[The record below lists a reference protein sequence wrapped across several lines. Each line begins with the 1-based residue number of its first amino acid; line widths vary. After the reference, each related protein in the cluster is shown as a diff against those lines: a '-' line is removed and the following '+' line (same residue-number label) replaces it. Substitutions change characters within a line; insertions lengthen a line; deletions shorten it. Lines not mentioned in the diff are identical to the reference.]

1 VLVGH
6 GLLFA
11 AEEGARKGAARKAR
25 LHRSVRAFQRR
36 CTLTHTLSLVPAA
49 HTIHAPPH
57 IAQQATRPVSAG
69 SAASSAS
76 TPDASSS
83 GSWLSPLTTWRV
95 SSSLSAISPRTWF
108 TSGIGVRLKKVGDGV
123 AIKGMA
129 PGGPAQLSGKVKVD
143 DIIEA
148 IDGKPASKNV
158 NDVTASLKGF
168 EGSAVQLKLNRP
180 GMFGR
185 ESVNVELKRVAMQQK
200 KETDGKKR
208 GAEDQRKEALDSV
221 PEFKVDAQSEA
232 GIMHANTQTFIQN
245 TTQY

>member
-1 VLVGH
+1 V
-6 GLLFA
+6 
-11 AEEGARKGAARKAR
+11 
-25 LHRSVRAFQRR
+25 Q
-36 CTLTHTLSLVPAA
+36 
-49 HTIHAPPH
+49 
-57 IAQQATRPVSAG
+57 
-69 SAASSAS
+69 
-76 TPDASSS
+76 
-83 GSWLSPLTTWRV
+83 
-95 SSSLSAISPRTWF
+95 
-108 TSGIGVRLKKVGDGV
+108 LKKVGDGV

-158 NDVTASLKGF
+158 DDVTASLKGF

-185 ESVNVELKRVAMQQK
+185 ESVKVELKRAAMQQK

-208 GAEDQRKEALDSV
+208 SAEDQRKEALDSV
-221 PEFKVDAQSEA
+221 PKSKVDAQSEA
-232 GIMHANTQTFIQN
+232 GIMHAHTQEFIEN